1 LATASKLNRLFFI
14 VSWSVLMNPTRT
26 STVRQLPAYEMELV
40 DVSDVRSHRHETRTG
55 SQTAAPVAKLKS
67 MPRTA
72 SISARCEELQAALQ
86 VRTETMA
93 TQSLAVKASRAS
105 FWEAFDPN
113 ALKRASDLLL
123 SALALVALA
132 PFLLIVAILIKLDS
146 PGPAFYIS
154 ERIGKN
160 GRAFRCFKFRT
171 MLVDAE
177 ARKSELLCHNERKE
191 ILFKI
196 ARDPRVTRVGRF
208 LRKYSIDEL
217 PQFFNVLRGDMSI
230 VGPRPPL
237 ASEVDRYLPWH
248 HRRLDVPPGITGLWQ
263 VEARQDPSFDSYIAL
278 DLNYVDNWTVWLDFK
293 IMLRTVGVVLS
304 GTGA

>member
-1 LATASKLNRLFFI
+1 MNR
-14 VSWSVLMNPTRT
+14 TRSST

-40 DVSDVRSHRHETRTG
+40 EVADVGSQRRETRSG
-55 SQTAAPVAKLKS
+55 SLGTPPSLSKLKS
-67 MPRTA
+67 ATRTQCISIRSERLQPA
-72 SISARCEELQAALQ
+72 SQ
-86 VRTETMA
+86 VSSSVWET
-93 TQSLAVKASRAS
+93 
-105 FWEAFDPN
+105 FEPN
-113 ALKRASDLLL
+113 ALKRALDLLL
-123 SALALVALA
+123 SSLALVAFS

-154 ERIGKN
+154 ERVGKN
-160 GRAFRCFKFRT
+160 GQAFRCFKFRT

-177 ARKSELLCHNERKE
+177 ARKSALLCHNERKD

-196 ARDPRVTRVGRF
+196 ARDPRVTRIGRF

-237 ASEVDRYLPWH
+237 SSEVDRYLPGH

-293 IMLRTVGVVLS
+293 IMLRTVWVVLA
-304 GTGA
+304 GTGS